1 MVGWLV
7 LAIILYL
14 ACALTLVAEVFVPS
28 GGLLTAL
35 ALLFLTGGIYIFFHY
50 SPVAGW
56 VGVLLA
62 LVVVPVALFTAFK
75 MLPHLK
81 FGKNVVLEPTE
92 REYGDGVPDS
102 KSLRELIGKS
112 GVCLTP
118 LRPVGTC
125 QINGRRIQCVAESGL
140 IEKGQNISVVSVE
153 GIRVVVAVIQN
164 VQGKE

>member
-1 MVGWLV
+1 MFGWLI

-28 GGLLTAL
+28 GGLLSVL
-35 ALLFLTGGIYIFFHY
+35 ALLFLAGGIYIFFYY

-62 LVVVPVALFTAFK
+62 LVVVPVALFVAFK
-75 MLPHLK
+75 MLPHME
-81 FGKNVVLEPTE
+81 FGKHVVLEPSE
-92 REYGDGVPDS
+92 RENGDGVPDS

-125 QINGRRIQCVAESGL
+125 DINGQRIQCVAESGL
-140 IEKGQNISVVSVE
+140 IEKGKKISVISVE
-153 GIRVVVAVIQN
+153 GIRVVVAISQDH
-164 VQGKE
+164 

>member
-1 MVGWLV
+1 
-7 LAIILYL
+7 
-14 ACALTLVAEVFVPS
+14 LTLVAEVFVPS

-35 ALLFLTGGIYIFFHY
+35 ALLFLAGGIYIFFHY

-62 LVVVPVALFTAFK
+62 IVVIPIALFTAYK
-75 MLPHLK
+75 MLPNFK
-81 FGKNVVLEPTE
+81 FGKNVVLEPSE
-92 REYGDGVPDS
+92 REHGDGVPDS
-102 KSLRELIGKS
+102 KSLRELIGQS

-140 IEKGQNISVVSVE
+140 IEKGKNISVVSVE